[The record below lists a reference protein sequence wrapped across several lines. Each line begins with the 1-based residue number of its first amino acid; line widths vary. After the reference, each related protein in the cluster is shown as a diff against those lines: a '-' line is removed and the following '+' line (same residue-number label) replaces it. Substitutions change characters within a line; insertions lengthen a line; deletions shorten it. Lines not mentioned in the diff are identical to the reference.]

1 MLFYIRCLL
10 ERMRVITGSTKGFDI
25 LNRNSREKYK
35 IKIPQT
41 MKINIYLNLLL
52 MSPGSRYQVDFFLWC
67 RHFNILNAESSY
79 LTHTS
84 HIGSTVQSR
93 FLEL

>member
-1 MLFYIRCLL
+1 
-10 ERMRVITGSTKGFDI
+10 
-25 LNRNSREKYK
+25 
-35 IKIPQT
+35 
-41 MKINIYLNLLL
+41 MKVYIYLNLLL
-52 MSPGSRYQVDFFLWC
+52 MSPGSRYQVDFFSWH